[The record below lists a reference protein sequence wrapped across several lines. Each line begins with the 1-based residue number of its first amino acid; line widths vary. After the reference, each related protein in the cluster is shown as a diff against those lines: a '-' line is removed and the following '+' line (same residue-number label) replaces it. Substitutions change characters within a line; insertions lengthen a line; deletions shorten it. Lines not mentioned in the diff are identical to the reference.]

1 MKNNQRRYSPLGD
14 ALFVINYGTP
24 AKRKRIYES
33 LGVMKSLIDTVDIK
47 MSGVAAM
54 PNNNKGVVMWKG
66 FKYDAEIEEI
76 IN

>member
-1 MKNNQRRYSPLGD
+1 MGD

-33 LGVMKSLIDTVDIK
+33 LGVMKSLIDTVGIK
-47 MSGVAAM
+47 MSSVAAV

-66 FKYDAEIEEI
+66 FRYDAEIEEI
-76 IN
+76 N